1 MRQDDVH
8 GAAVGVRHLHPVPA
22 PGAGRHRELAVLY
35 FFILAFVE
43 HLVHLGGLLLL
54 VGLLRDLWRRRLLVD
69 RNKQRLAR
77 LGVVGHDDVDRPPV
91 RVRHL
96 DHGPRFGARRDLD
109 RHVVHVRRRR
119 LRRHE
124 AR

>member
-1 MRQDDVH
+1 M
-8 GAAVGVRHLHPVPA
+8 RHLHPVPA
-22 PGAGRHRELAVLY
+22 PGASRHRELAVLY
-35 FFILAFVE
+35 ILVLAFVE

-69 RNKQRLAR
+69 GHEERLAR
-77 LGVVGHDDVDRPPV
+77 PRVVGHDDVDRPPV
-91 RVRHL
+91 SMRHL
-96 DHGPRFGARRDLD
+96 DDGPRFGARRDLD
-109 RHVVHVRRRR
+109 RHVVYVRRRR